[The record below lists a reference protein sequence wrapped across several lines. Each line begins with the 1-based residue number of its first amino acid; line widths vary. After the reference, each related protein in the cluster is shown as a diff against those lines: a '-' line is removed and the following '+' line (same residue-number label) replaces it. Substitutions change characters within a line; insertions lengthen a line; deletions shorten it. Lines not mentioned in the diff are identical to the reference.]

1 MFAKIVSFVCNV
13 GLYVLTRIRQSQAFA
28 SFFFFWSKTAAIVI
42 KVLPTLLS
50 TKKYLVLFYEI
61 FMFIF

>member
-1 MFAKIVSFVCNV
+1 MFLHALDNLRHLQV
-13 GLYVLTRIRQSQAFA
+13 
-28 SFFFFWSKTAAIVI
+28 FFFFWSKTAAIVI